1 MSVTIRHK
9 PDFAKR
15 VELLRRLKLEAV
27 RESVND
33 IEREILTRYASG
45 TGPATLG
52 VRTGRLRSSPKREI
66 KATGTALVG
75 RVFIPEAGG
84 GTNPVYA
91 GVHEFG
97 ATIRPR
103 HGRFLAIPLA
113 AARRGAAG
121 GVSMGPRDYAGGFFF
136 RSRAGNLIFGV
147 RSGGRVGRLIPLF
160 VMKESV
166 RIPSRPV
173 WRVTFANQRPRVMER
188 MRALAHAVA
197 QGSA

>member
-15 VELLRRLKLEAV
+15 VELLRRLKLDAV

-52 VRTGRLRSSPKREI
+52 VRSGRLRSAPKREI
-66 KATGTALVG
+66 RAIGVQLSG
-75 RVFIPEAGG
+75 CVFIEGKSW
-84 GTNPVYA
+84 TNPVYA

-97 ATIRPR
+97 ATIRPTR
-103 HGRFLAIPLA
+103 GRFLAIPLA
-113 AARRGAAG
+113 AARSGAAG
-121 GVSMGPRDYAGGFFF
+121 GVSVGPRDYAGGFFF
-136 RSRAGNLIFGV
+136 RSRNGKLLFGM

-166 RIPSRPV
+166 RIPARPV
-173 WRVTFANQRPRVMER
+173 WAVTAANQRPRVMER
-188 MRALAHAVA
+188 FRALARAVA
-197 QGSA
+197 QGAA